1 MGRILWGR
9 MKWLIPAVLIFSSV
23 LVHAQDKYWVFFKDK
38 AGVSFDPYEY
48 FDSKAIDRRIRL
60 NLPLYDVQDLP
71 VNQDYI
77 CGVKNITNSHEETSR
92 WLNAISVSA
101 NTKTLSRISQ
111 LSYVSHIEPVTS
123 YSCVLKV
130 KKGREHSFKTNI
142 SDEEKKLL
150 RKQVSVLGAEAFERN
165 GLNGKGIRIAVF
177 DGGFPGVDKSPVFEH
192 IRNENRIIATYDF
205 VRKREFVY
213 SGMSHGTMVLSCIG
227 GILDEQKMGLATGA
241 EFLLARTEV
250 NLETISE
257 EENWLAAVEWADKNG
272 ADIINSSLGYTY
284 HRYFSKDM
292 DGKTTLVSRAANIAA
307 KKGILV
313 VNAMGNDGN
322 NHWEVLGAPADADS
336 VLSVG
341 GIDPETHYH
350 IYFSSFGPTADK
362 RLKPNVSA
370 YGKAMVADK
379 RKLRKA
385 YGTSFAAPLV
395 TGFAAC
401 AWQSNP
407 NFSNMDV
414 FREVQK
420 SGSLYPY
427 YDYAHGFGIPK
438 ASYFTDTTKQ
448 NGVTFDLNIVDGFV
462 HIVLQENPAD
472 ESSDYVYYHLKKIN
486 GGLKKYAVV
495 VPEQKKVLSFAL
507 EELKNITLTVHYK
520 GYTKEFKQ

>member
-1 MGRILWGR
+1 MGRILRGR
-9 MKWLIPAVLIFSSV
+9 MKRLISAVLIFSSV
-23 LVHAQDKYWVFFKDK
+23 LVYGQDKYWIFFRDK
-38 AGVSFDPYEY
+38 AGVYFDPYEY
-48 FDSKAIDRRIRL
+48 FDSKAIDRRIKL

-71 VNQDYI
+71 LNQNYI
-77 CGVKNITNSHEETSR
+77 RGVTNITNSHENTSR
-92 WLNAISVSA
+92 WLNAISVNA
-101 NTKTLSRISQ
+101 NTKALSRISE
-111 LSYVSHIEPVTS
+111 LSYVSHIEPVTL
-123 YSCVLKV
+123 YSNISKI
-130 KKGREHSFKTNI
+130 KKRRVHSFRTNI
-142 SDEEKKLL
+142 SDDEKELL
-150 RKQVSVLGAEAFERN
+150 QKQVSVLGEEEFEKN
-165 GLNGKGIRIAVF
+165 GLDGKGIRIAVF

-192 IRNENRIIATYDF
+192 LRNENRIVGTYDF
-205 VRKREFVY
+205 VKETEFVY
-213 SGMSHGTMVLSCIG
+213 SGMSHGTMVLSCIS
-227 GILDEQKMGLATGA
+227 GILDGQKMGLATGA

-250 NLETISE
+250 NLETFSE

-292 DGKTTLVSRAANIAA
+292 DGRTTLVSRAANIAA

-341 GIDPETHYH
+341 GIDPETHFH

-370 YGKAMVADK
+370 YGEAMVADK
-379 RKLRKA
+379 RKIRKA
-385 YGTSFAAPLV
+385 FGTSFAAPLV

-438 ASYFTDTTKQ
+438 ASYFTDTMKQ
-448 NGVTFDLNIVDGFV
+448 MDASFDFNIVDNFV
-462 HIVLQENPAD
+462 HVVLQENPPD
-472 ESSDYVYYHLKKIN
+472 DLSDFVYYHVKKQD

-507 EELKNITLTVHYK
+507 DELKNKTLTVHYK
-520 GYTKEFKQ
+520 GYTKEFKH

>member
-1 MGRILWGR
+1 MGRIRWGR
-9 MKWLIPAVLIFSSV
+9 MKWLLCAALIFSSV
-23 LVHAQDKYWVFFKDK
+23 LVYAQDKYWVFFKDK
-38 AGVSFDPYEY
+38 AGVHFDPYEY
-48 FDSKAIDRRIRL
+48 FDSKAIDRRLRM
-60 NLPLYDVQDLP
+60 NLPLYDIQDLP

-77 CGVKNITNSHEETSR
+77 HGINDITGNHEKTSR
-92 WLNAISVSA
+92 WLNAISVKA
-101 NTKTLSRISQ
+101 NTKALEKIKQ

-123 YSCVLKV
+123 YSSVSKARV
-130 KKGREHSFKTNI
+130 RTKHSYRTRI
-142 SDEEKKLL
+142 SDDEKELL
-150 RKQVSVLGAEAFERN
+150 QKQVSVLGAEAFEEQ
-165 GLNGKGIRIAVF
+165 GLDGEGIRIALF

-192 IRNENRIIATYDF
+192 IRNENRIIGTYDF
-205 VRKREFVY
+205 VRNREYVY
-213 SGMSHGTMVLSCIG
+213 SGMAHGTMVLSCIG
-227 GILDEQKMGLATGA
+227 GILDGRKMGLATGA

-250 NLETISE
+250 GLETFSE

-292 DGKTTLVSRAANIAA
+292 DGRTTLVSRAANIAA

-322 NHWEVLGAPADADS
+322 THWEVLGAPADADS

-370 YGKAMVADK
+370 YGEAMVADK
-379 RKLRKA
+379 RKIRKA
-385 YGTSFAAPLV
+385 FGTSFAAPLV
-395 TGFAAC
+395 AGFAAC

-407 NFSNMDV
+407 GLSNMEV
-414 FREVQK
+414 FHEVQK

-438 ASYFTDTTKQ
+438 ASYFTDATKQ
-448 NGVTFDLNIVDGFV
+448 MSVSFDFNIVDNFV
-462 HIVLQENPAD
+462 HVVLQEDPPDNLH
-472 ESSDYVYYHLKKIN
+472 DYVYYHLKGEE
-486 GGLKKYAVV
+486 GGLKRYAVV
-495 VPEQKKVLSFAL
+495 IPKQKKVLSFAL
-507 EELKNITLTVHYK
+507 DEVKDKTLTVHYK
-520 GYTKEFKQ
+520 GYTKELKP